1 MTVEMHEFVCCISLK
16 DLDTSC
22 KCELLNPMISSE
34 EQSLGQ

>member
-1 MTVEMHEFVCCISLK
+1 MNLYVVISLK

-34 EQSLGQ
+34 EQSLG